1 MAKTAVIRHRLL
13 YILLLGVVTSALSLA
28 ALWRAL
34 MLSDSQR
41 LERARD
47 AVSGELD
54 RLAQLAPSTQ
64 AQSEPARSTYIG
76 LRGGWLDDAATVAR
90 LEGLP
95 DAWRPVLANAVSASM
110 SRPREST
117 EARVIVDA
125 AVPGTTLIV
134 GVRPAGAG
142 QGYAWV
148 GVLLAP
154 SQYLKPWRQIALAIL
169 CATLL
174 LVASTFAAVLSFRR
188 QTRQLQSTLA
198 ALAKNLHTP
207 VPRPTIAELAQLAEG
222 IERMSAD
229 LLRSREDTERLQGEL
244 AQRERLTAL
253 GRVAAGVAHEVRNPL
268 AAIKLRL
275 DLTAAT
281 QELPPATQR
290 AIAAASEEIA
300 RLDRLVGDLLVVA
313 GRNPGPRVQLGLG
326 GLARARVETLTPW
339 AEAAGVAIRVSG
351 DAAAV
356 ADPESLTR
364 AIDNL
369 VRNAVE
375 ASPRGSTVE
384 IEIRASEAQASIEI
398 VDAGAGVAADRQ
410 AQMFEPFFTTKPEG
424 TGLGLA
430 LSRAIARAHGGDL
443 VYTRHGDRT
452 RFVLTVPLVARAAEA
467 A

>member
-1 MAKTAVIRHRLL
+1 MAKTGVIRHRLL

-54 RLAQLAPSTQ
+54 RIVQLAPSPE
-64 AQSEPARSTYIG
+64 AQTEPARSTYIG
-76 LRGGWLDDAATVAR
+76 LRGGWLDDAAAVAR
-90 LEGLP
+90 IEGLP
-95 DAWRPVLANAVSASM
+95 EAWRPVLAKAVSDSM
-110 SRPREST
+110 SRPRDGGA
-117 EARVIVDA
+117 ARVIVDA

-134 GVRPAGAG
+134 GVGPASRG
-142 QGYAWV
+142 GYAWV

-222 IERMSAD
+222 IERMSVE

-281 QELPPATQR
+281 QALPPATQR

-313 GRNPGPRVQLGLG
+313 GRNPGPRVHLDLGA
-326 GLARARVETLTPW
+326 LARARVETLTPW
-339 AEAAGVAIRVSG
+339 AETAGVAMRVSG
-351 DAAAV
+351 DATAV

-375 ASPRGSTVE
+375 ASPRGSVVE
-384 IEIRASEAQASIEI
+384 IEIHADASQATIEI
-398 VDAGAGVAADRQ
+398 VDAGIGVAAERQ
-410 AQMFEPFFTTKPEG
+410 SQMFEPFFTTKPEG

-443 VYTRHGDRT
+443 VYTRQGDRT
-452 RFVLTVPLVARAAEA
+452 RFVLSLPLVARAAEA